1 MQGSAK
7 RMLEAIA
14 YSLRD
19 FVAPRVQDEFART
32 QLEAAAEVL
41 ENLAVRVDWRADL
54 HEPSAGL
61 HELLAGACAHAPR
74 SELPI
79 TRAWLAAHAD
89 NPAASAWS
97 ERLEALAEVQAW
109 IADPATDE
117 PALRVELQAFLQAD
131 FERERRLLR
140 TGMFSR
146 REGDGE

>member
-1 MQGSAK
+1 MQGSAQ

-14 YSLRD
+14 HSLRD
-19 FVAPRVQDEFART
+19 FVTPRVHDEFART

-41 ENLAVRVDWRADL
+41 ENLAARVDWRAEL

-61 HELLAGACAHAPR
+61 HALLAGACARAPG
-74 SELPI
+74 SELPR

-89 NPAASAWS
+89 SPASSAWS

-109 IADPATDE
+109 IADPAIDQ
-117 PALRVELQAFLQAD
+117 PALRADLEAFLQAD
-131 FERERRLLR
+131 YERERGLLR

-146 REGDGE
+146 PERDGK